1 MGVIDAADSPLLD
14 WISQQRAQ
22 LESTLLSL
30 VEINSGTH
38 NREGVNRIGA
48 RINQLMQ
55 TTLHVLPD
63 QVELDPWQQITLQGH
78 AVEQPLGKLCVARKR
93 PDAPVQVLLCGH
105 LDTVFQ
111 PQSPFQHATYI
122 DENTLN
128 APGCA
133 DMKGGILVMLT
144 ALQALEQHPL
154 HKQIGWTVLLNPD
167 EEIGSPGSAGWLA
180 QEARHHHLALLYEPA
195 LPDHSLAGARKGS
208 GNFTLIING
217 RSAHAG
223 RNPEA
228 GRNAICAAAD
238 AVAALN
244 ALNAA
249 RPGLTLNVGLISG
262 GETTN
267 KVPDR
272 AVIKFNIRIQ
282 QAEDA
287 EWCLHRLEDI
297 QLTINQRDGFSAH
310 LHGGFGR
317 MPKQLDLHHQQ
328 LYTLAQQ
335 CGSALNINLRWQS
348 TGGCC
353 DGNNLSSLGL
363 PNIDTLGARG
373 GMIHSEQEFICLDS
387 LTERAQLSA
396 LILFHLA
403 RHGVPFA
410 GTETAKG
417 GQHER

>member
-1 MGVIDAADSPLLD
+1 MAAIQVDDQALLD
-14 WISQQRAQ
+14 WIGQQRTR
-22 LESTLLSL
+22 LESTLLEL
-30 VEINSGTH
+30 VGINSGTH
-38 NREGVNRIGA
+38 NREGVNLLGTHL
-48 RINQLMQ
+48 NQLMHS
-55 TTLHVLPD
+55 TLGVLPE
-63 QVELDPWQQITLQGH
+63 QVELDPWQQITLDGQ
-78 AVEQPLGKLCVARKR
+78 AQEKQLGMLCLARKR
-93 PDAPVQVLLCGH
+93 PEAPVQLLLCGH

-111 PQSPFQHATYI
+111 QNSPFQHAAYL
-122 DENTLN
+122 DEHTLN
-128 APGCA
+128 APGAA

-144 ALQALEQHPL
+144 ALHALEQHPL
-154 HKQIGWTVLLNPD
+154 RDQVGWTVLLNPD

-180 QEARHHHLALLYEPA
+180 LEARRHHLALLYEPA
-195 LPDHSLAGARKGS
+195 LPDNTLAGARKGS
-208 GNFTLIING
+208 GNFTLVING

-267 KVPDR
+267 QVPDR
-272 AVIKFNIRIQ
+272 AVIKFNVRIQ

-287 EWCLHRLEDI
+287 GWCLHRLEDI
-297 QLTINQRDGFSAH
+297 QLAVNQRDGFSAH
-310 LHGGFGR
+310 LHGSFGR
-317 MPKQLDLHHQQ
+317 MPKQLDARHQQ
-328 LYTLAQQ
+328 LYALAQQ
-335 CGSALNINLRWQS
+335 CGNALQLDIHWQP

-353 DGNNLSSLGL
+353 DGNNLSNHGL
-363 PNIDTLGARG
+363 PNVDTLGVRG

-396 LILFHLA
+396 LMLFHLA
-403 RHGVPFA
+403 RYGVPFA
-410 GTETAKG
+410 DTETAKG